1 MGRVRSWLA
10 APSGARVLGVAF
22 ALAGIALLGIG
33 VFAFGGSGGTT
44 AAPAPSPS
52 VSAPSAPSSVPP
64 ASSEPAPSPTTTA
77 APTSQLPATTP
88 PPPPV
93 TTAPSTSAAPARVP
107 LTVLN
112 NSTIRGL
119 GERAAAQA
127 RSAGWQV
134 ASVGNFAG
142 VIPVSTVY
150 YAPGD
155 PAAEAAARRL
165 QADLPQVA
173 RVLPRYAGLPPT
185 PTGVVLVVTR
195 DWS

>member
-1 MGRVRSWLA
+1 VGRVRSWFA
-10 APSGARVLGVAF
+10 APAGARVLGIAF
-22 ALAGIALLGIG
+22 AIAGVALLGLG
-33 VFAFGGSGGTT
+33 VFAFGGSGGSA

-52 VSAPSAPSSVPP
+52 PSASAPPSTSASPSAP
-64 ASSEPAPSPTTTA
+64 ATPSATA
-77 APTSQLPATTP
+77 EPTSQLPATTP
-88 PPPPV
+88 PPPPQ
-93 TTAPSTSAAPARVP
+93 TTSQAPARAP

-127 RSAGWQV
+127 RAKGWQV
-134 ASVGNFAG
+134 ASIGNFAG
-142 VIPVSTVY
+142 VIPVTTVY
-150 YAPGD
+150 YTPGN
-155 PAAEAAARRL
+155 PGEEAAAKRL
-165 QADLPQVA
+165 QADLPQVS